1 MNSVL
6 FSGQPVE
13 GSHVNSDQSS
23 GSVNTIVQSNPGVE
37 HGATSQGTLGF
48 HRSDAA
54 NKRQQIVSGDSKSW
68 SLQAHCCNMASM
80 LEAWQFRQLRRSVFG
95 SLALCSC

>member
-13 GSHVNSDQSS
+13 GSCVNSDQSS
-23 GSVNTIVQSNPGVE
+23 GSVNRTVQSNPGVE
-37 HGATSQGTLGF
+37 LGATSQGTLGF

-54 NKRQQIVSGDSKSW
+54 NKRQQIVSGIANPGVFRHIDATWPACWKRG
-68 SLQAHCCNMASM
+68 NFAS
-80 LEAWQFRQLRRSVFG
+80 
-95 SLALCSC
+95 